1 MTTTEQLALGSLLT
15 AIAAAAPGDFVPQ
28 PEGACFHPGKIQI
41 DLDLWEVPEGYRDMT
56 AEELAQEAAA
66 EAWLLAN
73 RQRNNLVSGVD
84 AAAQAAFASLP
95 QGAQVAFIQ
104 SGPHRWTGG
113 DDARH
118 ARFKVLVSRGSY
130 AVKRLGAQ
138 DDSTDAA
145 ILISDAGRGVETDEM
160 IARLATFLP

>member
-104 SGPHRWTGG
+104 SGPHRWAGG
-113 DDARH
+113 EDARH
-118 ARFKVLVSRGSY
+118 ARFMVLVSRGSY
-130 AVKRLGAQ
+130 AVTRLGAE
-138 DDSTDAA
+138 DDSTAAA
-145 ILISDAGRGVETDEM
+145 ILISNAARGAETEEM
-160 IARLATFLP
+160 IARLATFQP